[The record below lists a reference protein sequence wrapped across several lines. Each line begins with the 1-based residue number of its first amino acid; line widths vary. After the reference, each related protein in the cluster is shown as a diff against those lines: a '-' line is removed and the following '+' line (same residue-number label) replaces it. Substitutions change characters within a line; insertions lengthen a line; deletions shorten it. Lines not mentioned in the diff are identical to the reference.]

1 MRKKR
6 EPKLFKFK
14 KIITY
19 VRPLKTKA
27 LMENE
32 TVAGDPTKSERKRLT
47 ELKPRLGDLTLLR
60 N

>member
-6 EPKLFKFK
+6 RPKLFKFK

-60 N
+60 

>member
-1 MRKKR
+1 MRKNGAKA
-6 EPKLFKFK
+6 FKFK
-14 KIITY
+14 KIVTY

-32 TVAGDPTKSERKRLT
+32 TVAGDPTKSERKR
-47 ELKPRLGDLTLLR
+47 KGLL